1 MDKLWKYIICSSAV
15 VLAAMVLAAAYTSK
29 SRGEGTISVTG
40 LAETEFTSDM
50 VVINGKVKVKSED
63 AAAGYVELENKS
75 KLVREF
81 LVSKGVAEE
90 SISFAMPSARE
101 TFENVYEDGSY
112 RGERF
117 VGYTFTQSFSIESL
131 DIDKTEVAARELP
144 SPMAEGVMVSVDDP
158 LYYYTKLE
166 SVKHD
171 LIGAAAKDARERA
184 DIIATNSETRLGEL
198 SNSRA
203 GVFQITS
210 ATGNE
215 EFSAGGSFN
224 LSSRVKKARVTVR
237 AEYKIRN
244 N

>member
-1 MDKLWKYIICSSAV
+1 MDNLWKYIICSSAV
-15 VLAAMVLAAAYTSK
+15 VLAAMVLAAAYTTK
-29 SRGEGTISVTG
+29 SRGQGTITVTG

-50 VVINGKVKVKSED
+50 VVINGDITIRSEN
-63 AAAGYVELENKS
+63 AAAGYIELEKQS
-75 KLVREF
+75 KQVCEF
-81 LVSKGVAEE
+81 LIEKGVKAE
-90 SISFAMPSARE
+90 SISFAMPAARE
-101 TFENVYEDGSY
+101 VFSNVYEDGDY

-117 VGYTFTQSFSIESL
+117 AGYVLRQSFSIESME
-131 DIDKTEVAARELP
+131 IDSVEVAARALP
-144 SPMAEGVMVSVDDP
+144 SLMAEGVMVSVDEP
-158 LYYYTKLE
+158 LYYYTQLDG
-166 SVKHD
+166 VKHD

-184 DIIATNSETRLGEL
+184 EIIATNSQTRLGEL

-215 EFSAGGSFN
+215 AFSAGGSFN
-224 LSSRVKKARVTVR
+224 LSSREKKARVTVR